1 MSKNSLCNISA
12 EVLPITKRTLEE
24 IQETTGLSCGE
35 LIDRMVHNWH
45 ANDPET
51 AAQLILDAIS
61 IHTRNLNKKDF
72 NTAICVILSVIKAS
86 LSTEEPD
93 PIKAI
98 IEQIENTLP
107 REV

>member
-12 EVLPITKRTLEE
+12 YVLPITKRTLEE
-24 IQETTGLSCGE
+24 IQETTGLSC
-35 LIDRMVHNWH
+35 
-45 ANDPET
+45 DPET

-107 REV
+107 REI